1 MPISLAIIEDL
12 DEVRDG
18 LRNFLALS
26 TEFNVLDS
34 FRTAEE
40 ALAAWQRCQPDIYIV
55 DINLPG
61 MNGIEFVRRAGLDA
75 GRTQFM
81 MFTVYENDEK
91 VFEALKAGASG
102 YLLKNTGLVHIIE
115 ALKELHQGG
124 SPMSSAIARK
134 LVRSFQERGGQGP
147 GQRGSGQG
155 ERAPGQGERG
165 SGQGESGPGL
175 PGQADR
181 RGDPMAGPDLPMSD
195 APGPECWDSALSVRE
210 NEILQLLARGLLY
223 KEISDQLNIS
233 TSTVR
238 QHIHR
243 IYEKLHV
250 QNRTEAINKTSNVRE
265 MRPKK

>member
-26 TEFNVLDS
+26 TEFQVLDS
-34 FRTAEE
+34 FKTAEE
-40 ALAAWQRCQPDIYIV
+40 ALAALPRCQPDIFIV

-61 MNGIEFVRRAGLDA
+61 MNGIEFVRNAGGGG

-124 SPMSSAIARK
+124 SPMSSTIARK
-134 LVRSFQERGGQGP
+134 LVNVVRETGP
-147 GQRGSGQG
+147 
-155 ERAPGQGERG
+155 A
-165 SGQGESGPGL
+165 
-175 PGQADR
+175 
-181 RGDPMAGPDLPMSD
+181 
-195 APGPECWDSALSVRE
+195 CWDPALSPRE

-223 KEISDQLNIS
+223 KEISDQLHIS

-243 IYEKLHV
+243 IYDKLHV
-250 QNRTEAINKTSNVRE
+250 QNRTEAINKTYKR
-265 MRPKK
+265 